1 MTYFFN
7 QATIATMT
15 PSALNSDIIPAGIG
29 FPEEMNFGINC
40 PANAIDI
47 SSASPSP
54 TAIFPGNNHAA
65 TSRSAPQIP
74 PAINEMVL
82 PALR

>member
-29 FPEEMNFGINC
+29 FPVEINLGINC
-40 PANAIDI
+40 PASAIEMN
-47 SSASPSP
+47 SASPSP
-54 TAIFPGNNHAA
+54 PIMFPGNIHAA
-65 TSRSAPQIP
+65 TRSNAPQIP
-74 PAINEMVL
+74 PAMSEIAL
-82 PALR
+82 PAFK